1 MTPYTIED
9 FKNRRFDPSNSE
21 NFLGVS
27 DSSDPNVNFFNSVS
41 KKLTKYFSV
50 LNATANLDFSEKDA
64 LPIEQK
70 LSIRCFEQN
79 TGTKTLIF

>member
-1 MTPYTIED
+1 MTPYTIKD

-27 DSSDPNVNFFNSVS
+27 D
-41 KKLTKYFSV
+41 YFSV

-70 LSIRCFEQN
+70 LWIRCFEQN

>member
-27 DSSDPNVNFFNSVS
+27 DSSDPYVNFFNSVS
-41 KKLTKYFSV
+41 KKLIKYKYLVFVTQLQNWISLKKMLCP
-50 LNATANLDFSEKDA
+50 LNKN
-64 LPIEQK
+64 
-70 LSIRCFEQN
+70 FE
-79 TGTKTLIF
+79 

>member
-1 MTPYTIED
+1 MVP
-9 FKNRRFDPSNSE
+9 NSIQDLKSLLFNSFTSE
-21 NFLGVS
+21 IFLGVS

-70 LSIRCFEQN
+70 L
-79 TGTKTLIF
+79 